1 MICYLLLLI
10 LKHNFRHTSSQVK
23 WKSKR
28 QLGRSQWR
36 RKSLV
41 RKNLECKP
49 CMSLVSRLPLSSL
62 CFPSVSKALSV
73 SICLSVFVCLS
84 VFICLCVRLYL
95 SVCLSVCVSVCL
107 SVCLSVE
114 LKIQHLIK
122 KLLVYMRYIYTHI
135 IRSSHHT
142 NSQNHLFEEVLC
154 PVLSMTQL
162 DSLFLIEI

>member
-107 SVCLSVE
+107 SVCLSVCGTKNSTFNK
-114 LKIQHLIK
+114 KIVSI
-122 KLLVYMRYIYTHI
+122 YEIYIHAHHQI
-135 IRSSHHT
+135 ITSH
-142 NSQNHLFEEVLC
+142 
-154 PVLSMTQL
+154 
-162 DSLFLIEI
+162 